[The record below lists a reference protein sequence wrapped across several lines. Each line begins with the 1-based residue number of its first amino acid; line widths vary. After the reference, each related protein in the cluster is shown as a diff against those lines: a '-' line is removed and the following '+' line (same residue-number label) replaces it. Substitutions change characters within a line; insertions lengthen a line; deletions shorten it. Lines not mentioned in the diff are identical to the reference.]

1 MPHLVLARILVS
13 WLDIKEYLLA
23 INPLY
28 ECLFFKMD
36 RFCLFCL
43 LFSSN
48 FNNKSCILWRYA
60 NSDLYRHKEQLLH
73 YNALTFQPNSDAA
86 GCCSI
91 HVLEAEAGFGCCRC
105 LPLVAFRFVL
115 RRRKMD
121 FLLKRIKTGNSPI
134 YFLFG
139 RLEGEEEKIQA
150 RKNACISIWKRT
162 LSIKVWAK
170 LNECFFNK

>member
-1 MPHLVLARILVS
+1 MSYCNYYKLIL
-13 WLDIKEYLLA
+13 LYF
-23 INPLY
+23 PLQ
-28 ECLFFKMD
+28 
-36 RFCLFCL
+36 
-43 LFSSN
+43 
-48 FNNKSCILWRYA
+48 WRYA

-139 RLEGEEEKIQA
+139 RLEGEEEKNYSQGKTRISNLK
-150 RKNACISIWKRT
+150 KNPRYQS
-162 LSIKVWAK
+162 
-170 LNECFFNK
+170 LNQV